1 MRVAYLLPDPGIP
14 VGGVKGASV
23 HVAEVCRALAE
34 TGAQV
39 RLLAMRAAGKPPPDV
54 QLDLFDCPPLPSGP
68 SGELARQRAV
78 EDFLAWAEGELADFG
93 ADLLYERLSLFAG
106 TGGALARRLGVRRV
120 VEVNAPVAAE
130 RARHAGLALVDQAE
144 AAERSA
150 LEGAAVI
157 AVSPPMETWSR
168 AHGAASVQMIPNGV
182 DAERFA
188 PARNAAA
195 AVAIRAALGLERS
208 ELVGFVGSMKPWHG
222 VGTLLAAVALL
233 APRRPRLRLLV
244 VGDGPALADLNAR
257 AHQADLVGRCHLVG
271 PVPSVEVPG
280 YLAALDVAAAPYLH
294 PGLEE
299 GFYFSPLK
307 VVEAMAAARPVVASS
322 FQPIEAMLGGTGRL
336 VPAGDVEALAR
347 ALGDLLDDPSGAQ
360 ALGLGARAR
369 ALTHFSWRG
378 VAAGILAAGGLSDGG
393 VAAGDLAAGAAT
405 GGTGL
410 GRGW

>member
-39 RLLAMRAAGKPPPDV
+39 RLLAMRAAGKPPPGV
-54 QLDLFDCPPLPSGP
+54 QLDLFDCPPLRSGA
-68 SGELARQRAV
+68 SGELDRQRAV
-78 EDFLAWAEGELADFG
+78 KDFLVWAEGELAGIG

-106 TGGALARRLGVRRV
+106 TGGALALRLGMRRV

-130 RARHAGLALVDQAE
+130 RARHSGLVLVDQAE

-150 LEGAAVI
+150 LDGAAAI

-168 AHGAASVQMIPNGV
+168 AHGAISVQMIPNGV

-222 VGTLLAAVALL
+222 VGTLLEAVALL

-244 VGDGPALADLNAR
+244 VGDGPELADLNAR
-257 AHQADLVGRCHLVG
+257 AHQEDLVGRCHLIG

-280 YLAALDVAAAPYLH
+280 HLAALDVAVAPYLH
-294 PGLEE
+294 PGLDE

-322 FQPIEAMLGGTGRL
+322 FQPIKAMLGGTGRL
-336 VPAGDVEALAR
+336 VPAGDAEALAR
-347 ALGDLLDDPSGAQ
+347 ALGDLLDDPSGAC

-369 ALTHFSWRG
+369 ALSHFSWRG
-378 VAAGILAAGGLSDGG
+378 VAAGILAAGGLTEGG
-393 VAAGDLAAGAAT
+393 LSAGAAT
-405 GGTGL
+405 EGTGV
-410 GRGW
+410 GRGR